1 MELIK
6 ALWRGD
12 ISLAKTFWIFG
23 FAVNLLLNF
32 TSSYILLQ
40 QEIILSTII
49 GRVLLLLLVVFC
61 IIYNP
66 FILIA
71 IWRSAKKYKG
81 SNVYGILAKIMVI
94 IGWGGYLRSLDEFAQ
109 VFSRMIG

>member
-1 MELIK
+1 MELII

-12 ISLAKTFWIFG
+12 MPLAKTFWIFG

-32 TSSYILLQ
+32 TSSYIFLQ

-49 GRVLLLLLVVFC
+49 GRVLLLLLIVFC

-71 IWRSAKKYKG
+71 IWRSAKKYQG
-81 SNVYGILAKIMVI
+81 PNVYGMLARIMVI
-94 IGWGGYLRSLDEFAQ
+94 IGWGGYFRSLSEFAQ